1 MQANAYIKQLLKQQ
15 GGSLEKVKEVLA
27 TYAKSI
33 GSSGTDTSSSG
44 AADDGDATTDR
55 ERANI
60 RQLIER
66 LE

>member
-33 GSSGTDTSSSG
+33 GRPGTDTSSS
-44 AADDGDATTDR
+44 ATDDGDATTDR